1 MGRETCPDSKT
12 DAEDNAR
19 SEAGRTP
26 IAPRRVGPTAD
37 DLARTFLHLRYKC
50 GRRQGST
57 GLVHDDG
64 RV

>member
-37 DLARTFLHLRYKC
+37 DLA
-50 GRRQGST
+50 
-57 GLVHDDG
+57 
-64 RV
+64 